1 MEKWLL
7 GVDLGG
13 TSTKLALINLY
24 GEIIHKWEITTD
36 MSDNGKNITTN
47 IAKSIDAKLAELD
60 ERKSRILGIGMGAP
74 GPVRFQ
80 MVRYMK
86 RLI

>member
-24 GEIIHKWEITTD
+24 GEIIHKWEIKTD
-36 MSDNGKNITTN
+36 ISGDG
-47 IAKSIDAKLAELD
+47 
-60 ERKSRILGIGMGAP
+60 GI
-74 GPVRFQ
+74 
-80 MVRYMK
+80 
-86 RLI
+86 